1 MKGKV
6 AIIFLVTLLLTL
18 ALAPQA
24 KAQPSLQVIG
34 YTDKTQYKPGDS
46 GTVNLWI
53 RNTQPVVAYLWNVSV
68 IFAWYIGGSSNGN
81 WTTVLSTPYPAIG
94 MSQNWTTSISFTVPN
109 DGRAGNSNPVAAGH
123 GQNIAVI
130 VGYIWYETGTP
141 PPKHTPEITGWLT
154 MNIAAAPFNAV
165 LWGFDMLQ
173 TLFIVNII
181 VMIIAAVII
190 AYAVR
195 SKGKAPPPP

>member
-24 KAQPSLQVIG
+24 KAAPSLQALG

-46 GTVNLWI
+46 GTLKLWV
-53 RNTQPVVAYLWNVSV
+53 RNNQPDVAYIWNVSI
-68 IFAWYIGGSSNGN
+68 IFPWYIGGSSDGN
-81 WTTVLSTPYPAIG
+81 QTTVLSPKATIG
-94 MSQNWTTSISFTVPN
+94 LNQNWTTSVSFTVPN
-109 DGRAGNSNPVAAGH
+109 DGRAGNNNPVPGLPAG
-123 GQNIAVI
+123 NIAVI
-130 VGYIWYETGTP
+130 VGYEWYISGNPPVRQTP
-141 PPKHTPEITGWLT
+141 KIVLGQS

-195 SKGKAPPPP
+195 SKSKAPPPP